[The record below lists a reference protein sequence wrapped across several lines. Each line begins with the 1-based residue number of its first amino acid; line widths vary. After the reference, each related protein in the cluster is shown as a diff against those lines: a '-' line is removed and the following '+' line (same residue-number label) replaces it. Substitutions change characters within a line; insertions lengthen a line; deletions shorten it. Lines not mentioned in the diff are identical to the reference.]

1 MIVIDVETSGTNPY
15 KHSILS
21 IGAVDFSN
29 PERQFY
35 QECRIE
41 KDKEYTEE
49 ALNVNGFKKE
59 ELNDPKKSSLEQVLN
74 EFLEWIKPVED
85 KTIGGHNVNF
95 DAGFLNYSLKRYN
108 IDFSFGHRVLDTHS
122 LVYASILS
130 RGLKIPLKN
139 EKTDINS
146 DYVFNYVGLPSEP
159 KPHNALNGAKM
170 EAEALS
176 RLIFGR
182 KLLKEY
188 DEYNIPEYL
197 IKSNIK

>member
-1 MIVIDVETSGTNPY
+1 MIVVDIETSGTSPY

-35 QECRIE
+35 QECQIE

-59 ELNDPKKSSLEQVLN
+59 ELTDPKKKTLESVLN
-74 EFLEWIKPVED
+74 EFMKWIEPVAD

-95 DAGFLNYSLKRYN
+95 DAGFLNYSFKRYN
-108 IDFSFGHRVLDTHS
+108 INFSFGHRVIDTHS

-130 RGLKIPLKN
+130 RGLNVPIKN
-139 EKTDINS
+139 DKTDINS
-146 DYVFNYVGLPSEP
+146 DYVFNYVGLPAEP

-182 KLLKEY
+182 KLLKDYTDYEV
-188 DEYNIPEYL
+188 PAYL
-197 IKSNIK
+197 PRV

>member
-21 IGAVDFSN
+21 IGAVDFFN

-35 QECRIE
+35 QECQIE

-59 ELNDPKKSSLEQVLN
+59 DLNDPKKKTLEKVLN
-74 EFLEWIKPVED
+74 EFIEWMKPVED

-95 DAGFLNYSLKRYN
+95 DAGFLNYSFKRYN

-122 LVYASILS
+122 LVYASMLS
-130 RGLKIPLKN
+130 RNLKIPLKN

-176 RLIFGR
+176 RLIFGK
-182 KLLKEY
+182 KLLNEY
-188 DEYNIPEYL
+188 DSYHVPAYL
-197 IKSNIK
+197 PKI

>member
-1 MIVIDVETSGTNPY
+1 MIVIDIETSGTSPY
-15 KHSILS
+15 KNSILS

-35 QECRIE
+35 QECQIE
-41 KDKEYTEE
+41 KDKEYSEE

-59 ELNDPKKSSLEQVLN
+59 ELNDPKKNSLEKVLN
-74 EFLEWIKPVED
+74 EFIEWIKPVED

-95 DAGFLNYSLKRYN
+95 DAGFLNYSFKRYN
-108 IDFSFGHRVLDTHS
+108 IDFSFGHRVLDTPS

-146 DYVFNYVGLPSEP
+146 DYVFNYVGLPTEP
-159 KPHNALNGAKM
+159 KPHNALNGAKWGFRILFRWHTKR
-170 EAEALS
+170 ERELRS
-176 RLIFGR
+176 KKQI
-182 KLLKEY
+182 
-188 DEYNIPEYL
+188 
-197 IKSNIK
+197 

>member
-1 MIVIDVETSGTNPY
+1 MIVIDIETSGTDPY
-15 KHSILS
+15 KNSILS
-21 IGAVDFSN
+21 IGAIDFSN
-29 PERQFY
+29 PKRQFY
-35 QECRIE
+35 EECQIE

-59 ELNDPKKSSLEQVLN
+59 ELTSPKKKTLEKVLN
-74 EFLEWIKPVED
+74 EFFEWMKPVED

-95 DAGFLNYSLKRYN
+95 DAGFLNYSFKRYN
-108 IDFSFGHRVLDTHS
+108 INFSFGHRVLDTHS

-139 EKTDINS
+139 EKTNINS

-170 EAEALS
+170 EAEAIS

-182 KLLKEY
+182 KLLN
-188 DEYNIPEYL
+188 EYNNYDMPLYL
-197 IKSNIK
+197 SKI

>member
-1 MIVIDVETSGTNPY
+1 MIVIDVETSGTSPY

-21 IGAVDFSN
+21 IGAIDFSN
-29 PERQFY
+29 PERRFY

-59 ELNDPKKSSLEQVLN
+59 ALNDPKKKSLENVLN
-74 EFLEWIKPVED
+74 EFIEWIKPIED

-95 DAGFLNYSLKRYN
+95 DAGFLNYSFKKYE
-108 IDFSFGHRVLDTHS
+108 IPFSFGHRVIDTHS

-130 RGLKIPLKN
+130 RGLSIPLKD

-146 DYVFNYVGLPSEP
+146 DYVFGYAGLPPEP

-170 EAEALS
+170 EAESLS
-176 RLIFGR
+176 RLIFGK
-182 KLLKEY
+182 KLLEEY
-188 DEYNIPEYL
+188 KAYEIPAYL
-197 IKSNIK
+197 LKNN

>member
-1 MIVIDVETSGTNPY
+1 MIVVDIETSGTSPY

-35 QECRIE
+35 QECQIE

-59 ELNDPKKSSLEQVLN
+59 ELTDPKKKTLESVLN
-74 EFLEWIKPVED
+74 EFIVWIQPVKD

-95 DAGFLNYSLKRYN
+95 DANFLNYSFKKYN
-108 IDFSFGHRVLDTHS
+108 INFSFGHRVIDTHS
-122 LVYASILS
+122 LVYASLLS
-130 RGLKIPLKN
+130 RHIDPPTKN

-146 DYVFNYVGLPSEP
+146 DYVFNYAGLPPEP

-176 RLIFGR
+176 RLILGR
-182 KLLKEY
+182 KLLDQYKNYE
-188 DEYNIPEYL
+188 IPAYL
-197 IKSNIK
+197 SKV

>member
-1 MIVIDVETSGTNPY
+1 MIVVDIETSGTSPY

-35 QECRIE
+35 QECQIE

-59 ELNDPKKSSLEQVLN
+59 ELTDPKKKTLESVLN
-74 EFLEWIKPVED
+74 EFIVWIQPVKD

-95 DAGFLNYSLKRYN
+95 DANFLNYSFKKYN
-108 IDFSFGHRVLDTHS
+108 INFSFGHRVIDTHS
-122 LVYASILS
+122 LVYASLLS
-130 RGLKIPLKN
+130 RHIDPPTKN

-146 DYVFNYVGLPSEP
+146 DYVFNYTGLPPEP

-176 RLIFGR
+176 RLILGR
-182 KLLKEY
+182 KLLDQYKNYE
-188 DEYNIPEYL
+188 IPTYL
-197 IKSNIK
+197 SKV

>member
-35 QECRIE
+35 QECQIE
-41 KDKEYTEE
+41 KDKEYAED

-59 ELNDPKKSSLEQVLN
+59 TLNDPKKKTLERVLN
-74 EFLEWIKPVED
+74 EFIEWLKPLAD

-108 IDFSFGHRVLDTHS
+108 IDFSFGHRVVDTHS
-122 LVYASILS
+122 LVYASLLR
-130 RGLKIPLKN
+130 RGLDIPLKN
-139 EKTDINS
+139 ERTDINS

-170 EAEALS
+170 EAESLS
-176 RLIFGR
+176 RLIFG
-182 KLLKEY
+182 KELLNDYKIYPIPVYLLK
-188 DEYNIPEYL
+188 
-197 IKSNIK
+197 S